1 MVKFINRLTGT
12 TMWVHED
19 RAEEYMEAGHTPAA
33 ELPEETK
40 PAARKRS
47 TAKAKK

>member
-19 RAEEYMEAGHTPAA
+19 RAEEYMAAGHTPAVIPA
-33 ELPEETK
+33 DEKPKK
-40 PAARKRS
+40 PARKK
-47 TAKAKK
+47 TAKE